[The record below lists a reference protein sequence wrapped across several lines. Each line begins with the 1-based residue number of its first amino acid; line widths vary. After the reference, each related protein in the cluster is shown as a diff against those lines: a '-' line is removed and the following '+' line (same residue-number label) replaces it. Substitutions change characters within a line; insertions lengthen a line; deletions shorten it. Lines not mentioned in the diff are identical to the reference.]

1 MENKKIEQIAS
12 EYADAACVDMT
23 LDQQCFFEKAFKLG
37 YEEALENTKH
47 TTLMQLLDEARDI
60 FIGGCDNIHIK
71 NWLKRYE
78 ELKR

>member
-1 MENKKIEQIAS
+1 MENNKLEQIAS

-47 TTLMQLLDEARDI
+47 TSIMQLLDEARVIIASDYPY
-60 FIGGCDNIHIK
+60 CS
-71 NWLKRYE
+71 WLKRFE
-78 ELKR
+78 EMKNDK